1 MSSHRIRGPRV
12 AAVALLAVAAVGLT
26 APVAAALPVTVPDLA
41 VPAAIAHDLAVPDLG
56 VPAAAGVRL
65 TLTVAD
71 GESPAPIA
79 RMATL
84 RCRPSGGTHPQA
96 ARVCSSLVMV
106 GGTPHMLGMS
116 NAMACTL
123 MYDPVTVS
131 VTGFADGRPV
141 DHQRTYGNACA
152 MLSETGPL
160 FEF

>member
-12 AAVALLAVAAVGLT
+12 AAVALLAAVTVGLA
-26 APVAAALPVTVPDLA
+26 APVAAALPVTVPDLG
-41 VPAAIAHDLAVPDLG
+41 VPAAASVPDLG